1 MNDTNIASIS
11 QSIIARGLAGQSKL
25 ALLHGFCEECTKAG
39 LDLAIATAVIDTL
52 HPIHEG
58 RAFHWRADGAVEKE
72 ISEYTTTSYSEE
84 NWRKSTFYH
93 LLQSGEDELRRRLD
107 DNEPRDFDYLGRL
120 DEQGQTDYVAF
131 LQRFDREGSIGEMDC
146 IYTQWSTAR
155 PGGFGEPE
163 LTALR
168 GLVPLLA
175 LALKTAS
182 LARVAETIAEV
193 YLGRDAG
200 ERVLSGRIV
209 RGIADRIHAVL
220 WYSDLRDFTTITD
233 ASPPDEVIP
242 LLNDYADAVI
252 SAIHDKGG
260 DVLKLI
266 GDGTLAIFGGAD
278 PQETCRRA
286 LLAEAKMR
294 RRIAEVNERR
304 KAEGRAV
311 TGVNLGLHIG
321 DVFYGNIGSTTR
333 LDFTVVGPAV
343 NEVSRIVALCRSVD
357 RDILLSSDFRDATP
371 EPERSRLVS
380 IGRFALR
387 GVSRA
392 RDLYTIDPELVRG

>member
-1 MNDTNIASIS
+1 MKDTDIADIS
-11 QSIIARGLAGQSKL
+11 QSIIARGLAGQSEL

>member
-1 MNDTNIASIS
+1 MTDTDIARIASS
-11 QSIIARGLAGQSKL
+11 VIARGLAGQSEL
-25 ALLHGFCEECTKAG
+25 ALLHGFCAECNAAG

-72 ISEYTTTSYSEE
+72 VTEYSATTYSEE
-84 NWRKSTFYH
+84 NWRRSVFYH
-93 LLQSGEDELRRRLD
+93 LLHNGGDELRRRLG
-107 DNEPRDFDYLGRL
+107 DNAPRDFDYFVKLE
-120 DEQGQTDYVAF
+120 EQDQTDYVAF
-131 LQRFDREGSIGEMDC
+131 LQRFDREGVIGEMDC

-155 PGGFGEPE
+155 PGGFTDAE
-163 LTALR
+163 LAALR
-168 GLVPLLA
+168 RLVPLLA

-209 RGIADRIHAVL
+209 RGVADRIHAVL

-304 KAEGRAV
+304 KSQGRAI

-357 RDILLSSDFRDATP
+357 RDILLSSDFMVATP

-387 GVSRA
+387 GVGRA
-392 RDLYTIDPELVRG
+392 RDLYTIDPELVRA

>member
-1 MNDTNIASIS
+1 MKDAEIERVQAA
-11 QSIIARGLAGQSKL
+11 IIARGLGGQSEL
-25 ALLHGFCEECTKAG
+25 ELLHGFCADCNAAG
-39 LDLAIATAVIDTL
+39 LDLAIAVAVIDTL

-58 RAFHWRADGAVEKE
+58 RAFHWRADGQVERE
-72 ISEYTTTSYSEE
+72 VTEYAPTSYSEE
-84 NWRKSTFYH
+84 NWRQSVFYH
-93 LLQSGEDELRRRLD
+93 LLETGGDELRRRID
-107 DNEPRDFDYLGRL
+107 DGTPRDFAFLDKL
-120 DEQGQTDYVAF
+120 DEQKQTDYVAF
-131 LQRFDREGSIGEMDC
+131 LQRFDREGVIGEMDC
-146 IYTQWSTAR
+146 IYTHWSTDK
-155 PGGFGEPE
+155 PQGFDEAE
-163 LTALR
+163 LAAMR
-168 GLVPLLA
+168 RLVPLLA

-182 LARVAETIAEV
+182 VARVAETIAEV

-200 ERVLSGRIV
+200 ARVLKGRIV
-209 RGIADRIHAVL
+209 RGVADRINAVL
-220 WYSDLRDFTTITD
+220 WYSDLKNFTTITD

-266 GDGTLAIFGGAD
+266 GDGVLAIFGGAD
-278 PQETCRRA
+278 PADTCRRA

-294 RRIAEVNERR
+294 KRIAALNDRR
-304 KAEGRAV
+304 KAEGRPVA
-311 TGVNLGLHIG
+311 GVNLGLHIG

-333 LDFTVVGPAV
+333 LDFTVIGPAV

-357 RDILLSSDFRDATP
+357 RDNLFSSDFVAAAP

-380 IGRFALR
+380 VGRFALR

-392 RDLYTIDPELVRG
+392 QDLYTIDPELLRD

>member
-1 MNDTNIASIS
+1 MTEADIAHLS
-11 QSIIARGLAGQSKL
+11 QSIIARGLAGQSEL
-25 ALLHGFCEECTKAG
+25 ALLHGFCEECGAAD
-39 LDLAIATAVIDTL
+39 LDLAIAAAVIDTL

-58 RAFHWRADGAVEKE
+58 RAFHWRADGAVERE
-72 ISEYTTTSYSEE
+72 VSEYSATTYSEE
-84 NWRKSTFYH
+84 NWRRSVFYH
-93 LLQSGEDELRRRLD
+93 LLHNGGDELRRRID
-107 DNEPRDFDYLGRL
+107 DTAPRDFDYLGKL

-131 LQRFDREGSIGEMDC
+131 LQRFDRDGAIGEMDC

-155 PGGFGEPE
+155 ADGFSEAE

-168 GLVPLLA
+168 QLVPLLA
-175 LALKTAS
+175 LALKAAS

-193 YLGRDAG
+193 YLGRDAAK
-200 ERVLSGRIV
+200 RVLSGRIV
-209 RGIADRIHAVL
+209 RGVADRIHAVL
-220 WYSDLRDFTTITD
+220 WYSDLKDFTTITD

-278 PQETCRRA
+278 PEETCRRA

-294 RRIAEVNERR
+294 WRIAEVNAKR
-304 KAEGRAV
+304 KEEGRAV
-311 TGVNLGLHIG
+311 AGVNLGLHIG

-357 RDILLSSDFRDATP
+357 RTILLSSEFFAATP

-380 IGRFALR
+380 VGRFALR

-392 RDLYTIDPELVRG
+392 QYLYTIDPELVRG

>member
-11 QSIIARGLAGQSKL
+11 QSIIARGLAGQSEL

-371 EPERSRLVS
+371 EPERSRFVS

>member
-11 QSIIARGLAGQSKL
+11 QSIIARGLAGQSEL

-200 ERVLSGRIV
+200 ERVLSG
-209 RGIADRIHAVL
+209 
-220 WYSDLRDFTTITD
+220 
-233 ASPPDEVIP
+233 
-242 LLNDYADAVI
+242 
-252 SAIHDKGG
+252 
-260 DVLKLI
+260 
-266 GDGTLAIFGGAD
+266 
-278 PQETCRRA
+278 
-286 LLAEAKMR
+286 
-294 RRIAEVNERR
+294 
-304 KAEGRAV
+304 
-311 TGVNLGLHIG
+311 
-321 DVFYGNIGSTTR
+321 
-333 LDFTVVGPAV
+333 
-343 NEVSRIVALCRSVD
+343 
-357 RDILLSSDFRDATP
+357 
-371 EPERSRLVS
+371 
-380 IGRFALR
+380 
-387 GVSRA
+387 
-392 RDLYTIDPELVRG
+392 

>member
-1 MNDTNIASIS
+1 MTEADIAHLS
-11 QSIIARGLAGQSKL
+11 QSIIARGLAGQSEL
-25 ALLHGFCEECTKAG
+25 ALLHSFCEECGAAD
-39 LDLAIATAVIDTL
+39 LDLAIAAAVIDTL

-58 RAFHWRADGAVEKE
+58 RAFHWRADGAVERE
-72 ISEYTTTSYSEE
+72 VTEYSATTYSEE
-84 NWRKSTFYH
+84 NWRRSVFYH
-93 LLQSGEDELRRRLD
+93 LLHNGGNELRRRID
-107 DNEPRDFDYLGRL
+107 DKAPRDFDYLGKL

-131 LQRFDREGSIGEMDC
+131 LQRFDRDGAIGEMDC

-155 PGGFGEPE
+155 ADGFSEAE

-168 GLVPLLA
+168 QLVPLLA
-175 LALKTAS
+175 LALKAAS

-193 YLGRDAG
+193 YLGRDAAK
-200 ERVLSGRIV
+200 RVLSGRIV
-209 RGIADRIHAVL
+209 RGVADRIHAVL
-220 WYSDLRDFTTITD
+220 WYSDLKDFTTITD

-278 PQETCRRA
+278 PEETCRRA

-294 RRIAEVNERR
+294 WRIAEVNAKR
-304 KAEGRAV
+304 KEEGRAV
-311 TGVNLGLHIG
+311 AGVNLGLHIG

-357 RDILLSSDFRDATP
+357 RTILLSSEFFAATP

-380 IGRFALR
+380 VGRFALR

-392 RDLYTIDPELVRG
+392 QYLYTIDPELVRG